1 MSKFDEAWKDFFSD
15 NRRFADIM
23 NMFCFQGEQVIDPE
37 DVKEA
42 DPGQGR
48 FMRDT
53 VRKVVRG
60 QNVMICGIENQETLD
75 HSLAARVMGYDHMEY
90 EKQIKAI
97 RKKNKEIFAETEN
110 DHFESGEILYKFL
123 KTDRLNPVG
132 TIVIYSGG
140 KWTGPRSLWELCG
153 IDKKLGKRMRIVND
167 YPLHIIELTE
177 LTQNK
182 LEQFRTDVK
191 QVFSLLKNIGK
202 RDKIKEVVERLE
214 GSLRLPDDA
223 NRLIELYCGKKFGTD
238 EEEVKTVAS
247 IRENF
252 EKMMEREREEVRQE
266 GIKGMVQDNI
276 DENVPK
282 ERIVSK
288 LMKYFKLSREDADKY
303 VKMYAA

>member
-1 MSKFDEAWKDFFSD
+1 MSKFDEAWKDYFSE
-15 NRRFADIM
+15 NSRFADIM
-23 NMFCFQGEQVIDPE
+23 NMFCFQGE
-37 DVKEA
+37 
-42 DPGQGR
+42 
-48 FMRDT
+48 
-53 VRKVVRG
+53 
-60 QNVMICGIENQETLD
+60 L
-75 HSLAARVMGYDHMEY
+75 
-90 EKQIKAI
+90 
-97 RKKNKEIFAETEN
+97 
-110 DHFESGEILYKFL
+110 LYKFL

-177 LTQNK
+177 LTESK

-191 QVFSLLKNIGK
+191 QVFSLLKNLGK
-202 RDKIKEVVERLE
+202 RDKIKEVMAKV
-214 GSLRLPDDA
+214 GKDVCLPEDA
-223 NRLIELYCGKKFGTD
+223 NRMIELYFGKSFRNNEID
-238 EEEVKTVAS
+238 EEDIPMAS
-247 IRENF
+247 IKENI
-252 EKMMEREREEVRQE
+252 EKMMERERERDEVRRE
-266 GIKGMVQDNI
+266 GIKGMVQENV

>member
-266 GIKGMVQDNI
+266 GIKGMVQENV

>member
-15 NRRFADIM
+15 NRRFADIV

-60 QNVMICGIENQETLD
+60 HNVMICGIENQETLD

-97 RKKNKEIFAETEN
+97 RKKNKETFAEAEK
-110 DHFESGEILYKFL
+110 DHFESGELLYKFL

-177 LTQNK
+177 LTESK

-252 EKMMEREREEVRQE
+252 EKMMERERDEVRQE

>member
-266 GIKGMVQDNI
+266 GIKGMVQENV
-276 DENVPK
+276 DENVPE

>member
-15 NRRFADIM
+15 NSRFADIM
-23 NMFCFQGEQVIDPE
+23 NMFCFQGEQVIEPE

-60 QNVMICGIENQETLD
+60 HNVMICGIENQETLD

-97 RKKNKEIFAETEN
+97 RKKNRETFAEAETG
-110 DHFESGEILYKFL
+110 HFESGEILYKFL

-177 LTQNK
+177 LTESK

>member
-23 NMFCFQGEQVIDPE
+23 NMFCFQGEQVIDPK

-60 QNVMICGIENQETLD
+60 HNVMICGIENQETLD

-97 RKKNKEIFAETEN
+97 RKKNKEIFAEAEK
-110 DHFESGEILYKFL
+110 DHFESGELLYKFM

-140 KWTGPRSLWELCG
+140 KWTGTRSLWELCG

-177 LTQNK
+177 LTENK

-191 QVFSLLKNIGK
+191 QVFSLLKDIGK
-202 RDKIKEVVERLE
+202 RDKINEVAERLE

-252 EKMMEREREEVRQE
+252 EKMMERERDEARNEGRNE
-266 GIKGMVQDNI
+266 GIKSMVQDNMN
-276 DENVPK
+276 ENVPE
-282 ERIVSK
+282 ERLV
-288 LMKYFKLSREDADKY
+288 L
-303 VKMYAA
+303 

>member
-15 NRRFADIM
+15 NSRFADIM
-23 NMFCFQGEQVIDPE
+23 NMFCFQGEQVIDPK
-37 DVKEA
+37 DVTEA
-42 DPGQGR
+42 DPSQGR

-60 QNVMICGIENQETLD
+60 HNVMICGIENQETLD

-97 RKKNKEIFAETEN
+97 RKKNREIFAEAET
-110 DHFESGEILYKFL
+110 DHFESGELLYKFL

-177 LTQNK
+177 LTESK

-252 EKMMEREREEVRQE
+252 EKMMERERDEVRQE
-266 GIKGMVQDNI
+266 GIKGMVQENV

>member
-97 RKKNKEIFAETEN
+97 RKKNREIFAEAET

-177 LTQNK
+177 LTESK

-202 RDKIKEVVERLE
+202 RDKIKEVVEMLE

-266 GIKGMVQDNI
+266 GIKGMVQENV
-276 DENVPK
+276 DENVPE